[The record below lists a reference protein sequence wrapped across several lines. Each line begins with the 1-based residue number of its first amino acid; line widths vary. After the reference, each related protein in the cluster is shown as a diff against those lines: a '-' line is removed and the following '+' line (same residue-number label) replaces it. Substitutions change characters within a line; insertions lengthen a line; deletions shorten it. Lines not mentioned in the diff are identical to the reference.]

1 MSAPEVYSITQ
12 GSITAHAFN
21 QDRSRKC
28 PPFFMDL
35 RISPVRS
42 YVWLEV
48 AVSLN
53 SKDAQIFSK
62 TKGDW
67 KAKEILSE
75 VRARWFLIP
84 FLCRLRA
91 G

>member
-1 MSAPEVYSITQ
+1 MAAPEVYSITQ

-21 QDRSRKC
+21 QDRSRKF
-28 PPFFMDL
+28 PPFFIDI
-35 RISPVRS
+35 RISPVQS
-42 YVWLEV
+42 YVWLEI

-53 SKDAQIFSK
+53 SKDLQLFSK

-67 KAKEILSE
+67 KAKVILSE
-75 VRARWFLIP
+75 VRALWFLTP
-84 FLCRLRA
+84 LLCR